1 MNSLSVYRSVLRA
14 NRLLPPMQRILGDE
28 YVRSEFRNHQNADA
42 SFVKQFLE
50 EWTSYADTLR
60 KQSGESIGVPLE
72 KDDVEAMND
81 DQIQQLKNLYESA
94 TKKKT

>member
-1 MNSLSVYRSVLRA
+1 MSDYFLVLIAYSRRTRHTH
-14 NRLLPPMQRILGDE
+14 N
-28 YVRSEFRNHQNADA
+28 RSEFRNHQNADA